1 MKVAWVTHHIPKVEA
16 RHSALLPG
24 KYAGGAERNTDY
36 MVTAAPADVEVTY
49 VEPEAAE
56 SAADVRY
63 DRVVVGGTDKL
74 SEPAMNF
81 LAGLKPIVWVQHAQH
96 RTPAKARLFQQ
107 AERFITM
114 SRAHREWEAE
124 WTGRRDLF
132 IHSPVPVDCVRPA
145 DAKEDFALFA
155 GRAHPAKGKLNARI
169 WAQRNGVRLV
179 ELENAP
185 HEDVLDHMARA
196 RYFVHLP
203 KERDACPLVVIEAT
217 LACCQVITNPVLVGR
232 LEPGDPIDILAQQ
245 PTRFWNILR
254 TERPL
259 P

>member
-56 SAADVRY
+56 SAADARY

-124 WTGRRDLF
+124 WTGRADDF
-132 IHSPVPVDCVRPA
+132 IHSPVPPDCVAPA
-145 DAKEDFALFA
+145 DKEPFALFA
-155 GRAHPAKGKLNARI
+155 GRRHPAKGKLNARI
-169 WAQRNGVRLV
+169 WAQRQGVELV

-185 HEDVLDHMARA
+185 HEVVLDHMARA
-196 RYFVHLP
+196 QYFVHLP

-217 LACCQVITNPVLVGR
+217 LAGCDIVTNSLVGR
-232 LEPGDPIDILAQQ
+232 LEPGDPAAVLAEQ
-245 PTRFWNILR
+245 PHKFWRIVEE
-254 TERPL
+254 T
-259 P
+259 